1 MIYMPSDEGFIE
13 PLSKKAKASHNRPTP
28 TTSEAYV
35 LPAAKTAQPSTASSL
50 SKGKEIPSV
59 AAAAA
64 AVYPSSTVTPV
75 SVSTLVFL
83 DDDSACIS
91 PRVYIRLLAVGCR
104 LHKIYCY

>member
-50 SKGKEIPSV
+50 SKGKEIPS
-59 AAAAA
+59 AAAAT
-64 AVYPSSTVTPV
+64 VSPSSTEKHV
-75 SVSTLVFL
+75 SVSIFVF
-83 DDDSACIS
+83 
-91 PRVYIRLLAVGCR
+91 P
-104 LHKIYCY
+104 